1 MTDTTGRRRRS
12 KSRSSTRSGGSR
24 TARWHWSSP
33 KAVLLAKGVVAAFVS
48 LVAIVFISQHFSA
61 DDVVSPIADAG
72 WHSDGVTGDLAK
84 GVSALIVQPPALD
97 EARAAANRALELSPL
112 NIGALDILAY
122 AADGAGDKAAVARYR
137 NLIYERTRRHTPT
150 LRWKFDDA
158 VAARDFATATEAA
171 KAMLRQDIKQPNSR
185 YVMAVLVSLTSD
197 KQARPFILTAVS
209 EQSPWRR
216 TFLDLFASQGDPELF
231 PDFMASLPPVD
242 GMPFNTSWNA
252 YFDRLIK
259 GGASR
264 QAYVIWTS
272 LQPAD
277 QMRSLALLYNGGF
290 ELPASGLPFDWTIA
304 KARGMEI
311 VADPDD
317 PGEGSSSL
325 RVTFG
330 GSPMDFRHVRQT
342 LILDP
347 GRYKLSGMT
356 KTQDLVTSRGL
367 SWGIYCNGAR
377 GETQLD
383 SSPSFSGTSGWTRFS
398 VEFDVP
404 PQFCDYQTIRLELP
418 ARIDAERR
426 VQGTLW
432 VDDLSIVSVQPP
444 DAGTTPAAGG

>member
-1 MTDTTGRRRRS
+1 M
-12 KSRSSTRSGGSR
+12 
-24 TARWHWSSP
+24 ARWHWSSS
-33 KAVLLAKGVVAAFVS
+33 KAVLLVKGVAAAFVS

-84 GVSALIVQPPALD
+84 GMSALIARPQALD

-122 AADGAGDKAAVARYR
+122 AAATAGDTAAVARYR
-137 NLIYERTRRHTPT
+137 NLIYERTKRHTPT

-158 VAARDFATATEAA
+158 VVARDFPAATDAA
-171 KAMLRQDIKQPNSR
+171 KAMLRQDIQQPDSR
-185 YVMAVLVSLTSD
+185 YMMAALVSLTND
-197 KQARPFILTAVS
+197 PQARPFIRAAVS
-209 EQSPWRR
+209 EPSPWRR
-216 TFLDLFASQGDPELF
+216 PFLELFASRGDPDLF

-242 GMPFNTSWNA
+242 PTRLSMSWSV

-272 LQPAD
+272 LLPPD
-277 QMRSLALLYNGGF
+277 QMQSLSLLYNGGF
-290 ELPASGLPFDWTIA
+290 ESPASGLPFDWTVT

-311 VADPDD
+311 VADTDD
-317 PGEGSSSL
+317 PGEGTSSL

-330 GSPMDFRHVRQT
+330 GAPIDFRNVRQT

-347 GRYKLSGMT
+347 GRYRISGMT
-356 KTQDLVTSRGL
+356 KTQNLVTNRGV
-367 SWGIYCNGAR
+367 SWGVYCNGTRA
-377 GETQLD
+377 ETQLV

-398 VEFDVP
+398 VDFDVP
-404 PQFCDYQTIRLELP
+404 PQYCEYQTVRLELP

-426 VQGTLW
+426 IQGTLW
-432 VDDLSIVSVQPP
+432 VDDLSIASVQ
-444 DAGTTPAAGG
+444 AGTTPAAGG